1 MLTHPLNIEQQW
13 LLHAIHFQSC
23 RSNTYKDNLGQSPS
37 SSCGARLVQ
46 PILTP
51 TADLHGHGRTL
62 AIQSFQKQN
71 KVGIQI
77 VCQKLQADCSKGN
90 SKTNLVLKGFL
101 EQFTSN
107 ISLI

>member
-13 LLHAIHFQSC
+13 LLHAIHFQNC
-23 RSNTYKDNLGQSPS
+23 RSNTFKDNLEQSRS

-62 AIQSFQKQN
+62 AIRSFQKPN
-71 KVGIQI
+71 KAGMQI
-77 VCQKLQADCSKGN
+77 VCQKIQADCSKGN
-90 SKTNLVLKGFL
+90 SKANLVLKGSL